1 MPAMAL
7 SHATAAT
14 TSDRVLAASGLYA
27 YGFYFY
33 GFRYAG

>member
-1 MPAMAL
+1 MPAMAP

-14 TSDRVLAASGLYA
+14 TNDRVLAASGLFA
-27 YGFYFY
+27 FGLYFY